1 MKLLGDR
8 LEKNRE
14 SKHKDGRTAKAESY
28 GCGEDDPPPVK
39 TLLMIAVQCGS
50 GSDAPEAVSGDCLRE
65 LATNAF
71 QACTRYN
78 SRPGES
84 T

>member
-28 GCGEDDPPPVK
+28 GCGEDDPPAIK
-39 TLLMIAVQCGS
+39 NSLMIAVQTLFQEARS
-50 GSDAPEAVSGDCLRE
+50 GSRNWGTAAGSLLRVF
-65 LATNAF
+65 LVLHNV
-71 QACTRYN
+71 
-78 SRPGES
+78 
-84 T
+84 